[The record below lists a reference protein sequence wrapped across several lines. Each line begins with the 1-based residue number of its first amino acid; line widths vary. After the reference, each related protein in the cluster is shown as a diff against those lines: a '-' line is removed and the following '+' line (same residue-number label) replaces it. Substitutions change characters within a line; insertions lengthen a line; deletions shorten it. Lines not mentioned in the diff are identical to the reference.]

1 MNPKN
6 TRPPKEEI
14 NTFTVYFSSTCER
27 LMYRNEEHGDYYIHF
42 LEDGFNDNRRLF
54 NVDKTDVIRVD
65 RNTIFLKVDYGF
77 DFKKLFSFRSN
88 NSRTWK
94 VFCEG
99 IHSNT
104 EKLIKEKFPELLI

>member
-6 TRPPKEEI
+6 TKEEI
-14 NTFTVYFSSTCER
+14 NTFTVYFSSHSKK
-27 LMYRNEEHGDYYIHF
+27 LMYRNEEHGNYYIHF
-42 LEDGFNDNRRLF
+42 LEDGFSDNVRLY
-54 NVDKTDVIRVD
+54 NVEDTVIHVAKD
-65 RNTIFLKVDYGF
+65 TVIGHGF
-77 DFKKLFSFRSN
+77 EFKKLFSFRSN
-88 NSRTWK
+88 NSRTCTWK